1 MGRDVSNSDS
11 SRAVSSASARKG
23 VGWMPE
29 SRGQSLAKQTV
40 AIAFML
46 ALACLEARRSHALE
60 HSEHKALEV
69 ELVRQSGNALVR
81 IQDQLF
87 GSVVDVRDSQSKHGY
102 LLEGAATLTGLGGTL
117 SMWVRPSWSP
127 SGKQSHTLVS
137 ANWGDDR
144 KSYFAIS
151 QGWWEPLGADRLYF
165 IASNQ
170 DIAHCSSRYQL
181 PVLQWSLVTVTWK
194 SMGADKFCRLYV
206 DEDLIAESH
215 SGPSPTMRSTALRIG
230 SDFGVSEARDRSA
243 AFQIKNLQ
251 VLDYSITQAAV
262 RAIYKSDTTDAFRQ
276 DREWSWIGSQKDRAD
291 RNRVTGTKAAT
302 IAIFDEDMGWANS
315 RFEISKRLDRVKRSG
330 ARIYVPVVWD
340 GGMAA
345 FPSSGRLPMRISGI
359 PGFDPLAYLVESA
372 HLRGIEVYPW
382 IMVARRSAA
391 IFPKWSQLGTPHQ
404 AFDVHDQSFRKF
416 IVEIVVNVVRRYP
429 VDGINLDYVR
439 AMGVCLSASCK
450 SDYLEA
456 TGESL
461 ETDYADGSPTPDAR
475 NRIARW
481 QDSAVQDIVQS
492 ISTQAKEIRSSVA
505 LTVDGYVVDDAQ
517 RPLEGRNEVLWEQRG
532 LVDGVFNMDYR
543 RHLDVAKLRRGVEQ
557 FAQGRRLY
565 PLIGNYDR
573 IDGRAV
579 PRSGVWLR
587 SVVQFLNAEKV
598 RPKIIGIYLYGQMT
612 EGQIESLSDVNE
624 WGY

>member
-1 MGRDVSNSDS
+1 
-11 SRAVSSASARKG
+11 
-23 VGWMPE
+23 MPE

-40 AIAFML
+40 AIAFMR

-102 LLEGAATLTGLGGTL
+102 LLEGAAALTGLGGTL

-151 QGWWEPLGADRLYF
+151 QGWWEPVGADRLYF

-262 RAIYKSDTTDAFRQ
+262 R
-276 DREWSWIGSQKDRAD
+276 
-291 RNRVTGTKAAT
+291 
-302 IAIFDEDMGWANS
+302 
-315 RFEISKRLDRVKRSG
+315 
-330 ARIYVPVVWD
+330 
-340 GGMAA
+340 
-345 FPSSGRLPMRISGI
+345 
-359 PGFDPLAYLVESA
+359 
-372 HLRGIEVYPW
+372 
-382 IMVARRSAA
+382 
-391 IFPKWSQLGTPHQ
+391 
-404 AFDVHDQSFRKF
+404 
-416 IVEIVVNVVRRYP
+416 
-429 VDGINLDYVR
+429 
-439 AMGVCLSASCK
+439 
-450 SDYLEA
+450 
-456 TGESL
+456 
-461 ETDYADGSPTPDAR
+461 
-475 NRIARW
+475 
-481 QDSAVQDIVQS
+481 
-492 ISTQAKEIRSSVA
+492 
-505 LTVDGYVVDDAQ
+505 
-517 RPLEGRNEVLWEQRG
+517 
-532 LVDGVFNMDYR
+532 
-543 RHLDVAKLRRGVEQ
+543 
-557 FAQGRRLY
+557 
-565 PLIGNYDR
+565 
-573 IDGRAV
+573 
-579 PRSGVWLR
+579 
-587 SVVQFLNAEKV
+587 
-598 RPKIIGIYLYGQMT
+598 
-612 EGQIESLSDVNE
+612 
-624 WGY
+624 